1 MQVRYKRH
9 ADPLLES
16 NGAATSR
23 PQDNDV
29 RGMMPR
35 EHKGASILANKND
48 YVAFDLETTGL
59 DPRWDDIIEIGAV
72 KVRNG
77 QPADRYEQLINPGR
91 PIPSIITEITGIND
105 DMVKD
110 APALA
115 DILPGF
121 LEWIGDD
128 ILLGHNVNFDINFL
142 YDNAEEL
149 GEKPVDND
157 FIDTLRLARYLYPEE
172 RHNRLR
178 DLIARFDIAETQQ
191 HRALADVE
199 QTVACYQWMLHH
211 MEKNNI
217 PFPTGEGRRRG
228 GTSPLFRGEEQLL
241 QIAPQDEITPDP
253 AFEGHTFVFTGALK
267 KMTRANAQQAVT
279 NLGGI
284 NGKSVTKET
293 NYLVT
298 GSTDYNSA
306 LKGAKSSKWLKAEKL
321 QLAGQDIAIISEDVF
336 YDMLGDSIAEASSAA
351 ASEPERE
358 KESMWDSAAEPVNV
372 KPSGTEIEAHLN
384 ADVLHS
390 TDHQDKLSEYGRDR
404 WVWVTLTKSEI
415 PEGEGKGHPTA
426 IISLD
431 GKQMG
436 WLSKKRASQHM
447 SQIPDGTVVAK
458 AFIKHRKAGLAL
470 LVYLP
475 WDE

>member
-1 MQVRYKRH
+1 
-9 ADPLLES
+9 
-16 NGAATSR
+16 
-23 PQDNDV
+23 
-29 RGMMPR
+29 MMPR
-35 EHKGASILANKND
+35 ERKGASILTNQND

-91 PIPSIITEITGIND
+91 PIPSVITEITGIDD

-115 DILPGF
+115 DVLPGF
-121 LEWIGDD
+121 LEWVGDG

-142 YDNAEEL
+142 YDSAEEL
-149 GEKPVDND
+149 CEEPVDND

-178 DLIARFDIAETQQ
+178 DLISRFGIAETQQ

-199 QTVACYQWMLHH
+199 QTIACYRWMLRH
-211 MEKNNI
+211 MEENNI
-217 PFPTGEGRRRG
+217 PFPTGDGRRRG
-228 GTSPLFRGEEQLL
+228 GTSPLFRGEGQLL
-241 QIAPQDEITPDP
+241 QIAPQGEITPDP
-253 AFEGHTFVFTGALK
+253 AFEDLTFVFTGALK

-321 QLAGQDIAIISEDVF
+321 QLAGQDINIISEDVF
-336 YDMLGDSIAEASSAA
+336 YDMLGDSIADAPTVA
-351 ASEPERE
+351 
-358 KESMWDSAAEPVNV
+358 ES
-372 KPSGTEIEAHLN
+372 KPSPKGKGAMWNPAEEMANGKPAGTEIEARLN
-384 ADVLHS
+384 AEVLHS
-390 TDHQDKLSEYGRDR
+390 TDRQDKLSEYGRDT
-404 WVWVTLTKSEI
+404 WVWVSLEKTTI
-415 PEGEGKGHPTA
+415 PQGEGKGQPTVS
-426 IISLD
+426 IRLD
-431 GKQMG
+431 GDPIG
-436 WLSKKRASQHM
+436 GLSKRRAEQHLP
-447 SQIPDGTVVAK
+447 QIPDGTVAAK
-458 AFIKHRKAGLAL
+458 AFIKHRKTGLTL